1 MSGPPSDID
10 ANVQLLS
17 EMSVRQRAA
26 VSEEQVAVPR
36 KRKLENDSVSFVR
49 DVRSRMDNTA
59 METDEHVSQKN
70 KT

>member
-17 EMSVRQRAA
+17 QMSVHQCAA

-36 KRKLENDSVSFVR
+36 KRKLENDSVSFIR
-49 DVRSRMDNTA
+49 DVRSRMA

-70 KT
+70 MT